1 MKKIFTLFAAVLISA
16 ASFGQATHSIYD
28 VQIATTAPFA
38 SALDGS
44 TVTLKGLCYGAQSN
58 GDGFFIT
65 QGDTAWSG
73 IYVYMGNSTG
83 GSTPAVGDSVF
94 VTGDVVEFNELTEIG
109 DVSAVTVIN
118 SGNPLPTP
126 ISITTQVG
134 ATPLDIEKYEG
145 CLVQATSATCTNPS
159 LGFGEW
165 EINDGS
171 GALAVNDLMF
181 VFTPV
186 MSNVYDVTGA
196 FNYSFG
202 AYKIEPRDANDI
214 SGAGAVTPTVPIY
227 DIQYATAEPF
237 ASAYDG
243 QTVITY
249 GYVTGVYAD
258 GYFIQD
264 SSSAWNGLMVYD
276 PSSSNLPAIGDSI
289 TVEGDIDEFNE
300 LTQLVFPTSMTVESS
315 GHSVTPVMVSANNA
329 NNEEYEDCYVM
340 VSTATV
346 TQTGLPGNQFE
357 VNDGSGVL
365 LVDDLLYSV
374 SATVGNVYDLA
385 GVMYYSFSERKLE
398 PTSSNDVSDITGFVA
413 NEFVNVEV
421 FPTAVDEAMVV
432 TGANDML
439 VEIFNVNGQIVASE
453 RISNDR
459 FEFDLSDLSAGMYT
473 VRMQAG
479 NKAHS
484 VRIVKK

>member
-1 MKKIFTLFAAVLISA
+1 MKKTFTLLAAVFA
-16 ASFGQATHSIYD
+16 FGANAQTYFEDDFEGASL
-28 VQIATTAPFA
+28 TA
-38 SALDGS
+38 
-44 TVTLKGLCYGAQSN
+44 N
-58 GDGFFIT
+58 N
-65 QGDTAWSG
+65 AWN
-73 IYVYMGNSTG
+73 IQEV
-83 GSTPAVGDSVF
+83 TPAPTFSFTWYHDSF
-94 VTGDVVEFNELTEIG
+94 
-109 DVSAVTVIN
+109 
-118 SGNPLPTP
+118 SGNFFAEITNYDSPTMTNEACE
-126 ISITTQVG
+126 IWLITPAIDLQT
-134 ATPLDIEKYEG
+134 A
-145 CLVQATSATCTNPS
+145 TNPS
-159 LGFGEW
+159 LNFDNMKRFPGDDLEVLVSTDYDGTSDPTGGAFNW
-165 EINDGS
+165 TDITSSLTMDNNDGS
-171 GALAVNDLMF
+171 WNFVNSGNFDMTSYAGNNTVYIAFKYVGGASDGSVYEIDNVLVNE
-181 VFTPV
+181 
-186 MSNVYDVTGA
+186 G
-196 FNYSFG
+196 
-202 AYKIEPRDANDI
+202 
-214 SGAGAVTPTVPIY
+214 GAVPNPPVAIY
-227 DIQYATAEPF
+227 DIQYATAAPF

-243 QTVITY
+243 QTVTTY

-329 NNEEYEDCYVM
+329 NNEEYEGCYVM